1 MKRSAITAALALG
14 LSATAITADLPEA
27 QAQEIQLTGPLAGAP
42 AVRRLRLRREG
53 RFDIAVHST
62 FTLLDEYRRGVMP
75 GLRVNYHFYDWLGVG
90 VFGGPMFTYN
100 TGLSNELQ
108 EKAINERNCAANPNS
123 LACRRSAVS
132 LCKGDGC
139 LASSQLAGMNFFVA
153 PQLTV
158 IPFRGKF
165 SLFGAAFLDADISI
179 FAGPA
184 IVGVKE
190 RADCEAGTCPDNFT
204 LSQKV
209 RVGPTFG
216 LGFNFYTPLDW
227 MGFGAEF
234 RGTPFVM
241 NTSGF
246 DVSGENGF
254 PDNAVNGSD
263 RSLKFNPML
272 TAYISFQLPA
282 EVEVSD

>member
-14 LSATAITADLPEA
+14 LTATAITADLPVA
-27 QAQEIQLTGPLAGAP
+27 HAQEIQLTGPLAGAP

-53 RFDIAVHST
+53 RFDIAAHAT
-62 FTLLDEYRRGVMP
+62 FTLLDEYRRGIMP
-75 GLRVNYHFYDWLGVG
+75 GLRANYHFFDWLGVG
-90 VFGGPMFTYN
+90 VFGGPVFTYN

-132 LCKGDGC
+132 LCRGEGC
-139 LASSQLAGMNFFVA
+139 MADSQLAGMVWYVA
-153 PQLTV
+153 PQVTV
-158 IPFRGKF
+158 VPFRGKF
-165 SLFGAAFLDADISI
+165 SLFGAAFLDADISL

-184 IVGVKE
+184 IVGVNE
-190 RADCEAGTCPDNFT
+190 RADCALGDCPDSFE
-204 LSQKV
+204 LSHKI

-246 DVSGENGF
+246 DVSGEDGF
-254 PDNAVNGSD
+254 PDDQVDGSD